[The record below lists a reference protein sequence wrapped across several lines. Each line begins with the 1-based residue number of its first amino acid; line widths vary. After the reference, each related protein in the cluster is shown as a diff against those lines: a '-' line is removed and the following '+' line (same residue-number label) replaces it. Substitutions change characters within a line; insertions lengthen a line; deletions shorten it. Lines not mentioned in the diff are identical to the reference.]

1 MKRLPLDPE
10 SFNKDK
16 KCNGFK
22 SIKYAEI
29 YGLTNNWP
37 CPKSWNDLTL
47 QISSQFGKLQNYA
60 VPFLLKVY
68 AKEGLGFCHLQGWD
82 TK

>member
-29 YGLTNNWP
+29 LKKK
-37 CPKSWNDLTL
+37 KSRVCKGKWNADTDSDLAEL
-47 QISSQFGKLQNYA
+47 ER
-60 VPFLLKVY
+60 KVY
-68 AKEGLGFCHLQGWD
+68 LL
-82 TK
+82 